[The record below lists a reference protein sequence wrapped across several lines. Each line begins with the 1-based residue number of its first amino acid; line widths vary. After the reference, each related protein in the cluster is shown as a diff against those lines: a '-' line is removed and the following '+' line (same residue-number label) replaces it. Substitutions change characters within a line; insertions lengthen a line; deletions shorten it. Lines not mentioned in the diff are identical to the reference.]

1 MATRS
6 SRMCRSISGG
16 NASWHAT
23 RNGSR
28 RAGLRV
34 RGRRPYVI
42 CLLQGKVMTG
52 LHCVCGES
60 FMASCDIDQDTE
72 SCAVA
77 WLLLLV
83 SAMVHVVR
91 CCAWGGDDEDSDGD
105 GDGEPCTMYT

>member
-34 RGRRPYVI
+34 RGRRPYAI
-42 CLLQGKVMTG
+42 CLLQGKVMAG

-60 FMASCDIDQDTE
+60 FMASCDIDPE

-83 SAMVHVVR
+83 SAMVHAVR
-91 CCAWGGDDEDSDGD
+91 CCAWGGDDEDSDSD
-105 GDGEPCTMYT
+105 GDGEPCIMYT